1 MDSIFFKVRN
11 GIILCPDDC
20 RIETYLGFFFWCMI
34 RLKNSINVILNQN
47 LALFNYFNSSS
58 SRIVRTSGEDYPET
72 GHWRYRG
79 AEKGSNLTECVRPN
93 SYHQT
98 TDLCHLD
105 SGVFETFDIIGTDS
119 GNEWEYTCFTR
130 QLLQHH
136 YDKLLKI
143 KLQFKIY

>member
-1 MDSIFFKVRN
+1 MDSIFLK
-11 GIILCPDDC
+11 
-20 RIETYLGFFFWCMI
+20 ETASFCARTIAESKLIWVFLFWCMI

-105 SGVFETFDIIGTDS
+105 LWGF
-119 GNEWEYTCFTR
+119 
-130 QLLQHH
+130 
-136 YDKLLKI
+136 
-143 KLQFKIY
+143 

>member
-20 RIETYLGFFFWCMI
+20 RIETYLGFSFWCMI
-34 RLKNSINVILNQN
+34 RLKNSMNVILNQN

-98 TDLCHLD
+98 TDLSAILI
-105 SGVFETFDIIGTDS
+105 SGVFETFDIVCASTDS
-119 GNEWEYTCFTR
+119 GNEWNYNICFTR
-130 QLLQHH
+130 ELLQHH
-136 YDKLLKI
+136 NNT
-143 KLQFKIY
+143 FSN